1 MVNKIYSLYNR
12 LSKRYGDVVAY
23 PTDAYASHE
32 VSFLLSKNPNMA
44 SEISLYCIGEVDISN
59 GTVSPIPPYEI
70 ELSTQNT
77 VDNMSESD

>member
-23 PTDAYASHE
+23 PTDAYAAHE
-32 VSFLLSKNPNMA
+32 ISFLLSKNPSMS

-59 GTVSPIPPYEI
+59 GTVSPIPPYEV
-70 ELSTQNT
+70 ELSVQQT
-77 VDNMSESD
+77 VDNMSENS

>member
-23 PTDAYASHE
+23 PTDAYAAHE
-32 VSFLLSKNPNMA
+32 VSFLLSKNPNMS
-44 SEISLYCIGEVDISN
+44 SEVSLYCVGEIDISN
-59 GTVSPIPPYEI
+59 GTVTPIPPFEI
-70 ELSTQNT
+70 ELSTQQT